1 MPTPCNHDVRIHVC
15 SLAAL
20 EGTVA
25 ETGARH
31 VVTVINPW
39 SVPDT
44 PPTVA
49 PDDHLKLAFNDI
61 VETVPGLVAPDGEH
75 IDRKRA
81 IDRYVRR
88 LVQPDGE
95 HIDRLLAF
103 VARWNCAGP
112 LVVHCLAGISRSTAA
127 AYITLCA
134 LNQSVNE
141 TTIAERL
148 RAASPF
154 ATPNMLMVQLA
165 DKMLA
170 RQGRMVEAIRAIGQG
185 QPALSGKTFS
195 ICPVL
200 T

>member
-25 ETGARH
+25 ETGATH

-44 PPTVA
+44 PPTIA

-61 VETVPGLVAPDGEH
+61 VETVPGLVA
-75 IDRKRA
+75 
-81 IDRYVRR
+81 
-88 LVQPDGE
+88 PDGE

-141 TTIAERL
+141 RAIAEQL

-170 RQGRMVEAIRAIGQG
+170 RQGRMVAAIRGIGQG